1 MKCWHCRGKVIW
13 GGDHTYEDYGMEGDG
28 IVTNMSCSTCN
39 AEYLIYLGE
48 NNDKEKNANE

>member
-13 GGDHTYEDYGMEGDG
+13 GGDHTYEDCGVEGNG

-48 NNDKEKNANE
+48 NNDKEKNANQ